1 MMPFIFAE
9 PARIN
14 FCVGVGI
21 FFIFFLHGGNGLC
34 VLSEYLIGDERVW
47 DSTVVCSIHAALI

>member
-1 MMPFIFAE
+1 MMPFIFAD

-14 FCVGVGI
+14 FLCRSWD
-21 FFIFFLHGGNGLC
+21 FFNFFLHGGNGLC

>member
-1 MMPFIFAE
+1 
-9 PARIN
+9 
-14 FCVGVGI
+14 
-21 FFIFFLHGGNGLC
+21 LHGGNGLC